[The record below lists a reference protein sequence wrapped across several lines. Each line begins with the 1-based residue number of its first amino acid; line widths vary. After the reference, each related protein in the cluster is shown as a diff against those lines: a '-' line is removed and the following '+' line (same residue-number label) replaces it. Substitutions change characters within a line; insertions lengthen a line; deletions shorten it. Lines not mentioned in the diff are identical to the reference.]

1 MNSLKETQEAI
12 RDAAARHGFD
22 TDIPAM
28 RDFPSV
34 AAENLNFLFTPT
46 VDPTSDWKSGK
57 VRISVAA
64 SASVSRMGGD
74 PTPDEL
80 LRTADEIHRGAELL
94 RELQNADL
102 SYMVKV

>member
-46 VDPTSDWKSGK
+46 VDPASDWKSGK

-80 LRTADEIHRGAELL
+80 LRTADEIRRGAELL
-94 RELQNADL
+94 RELRHMEL
-102 SYMVKV
+102 FYTVKF